1 MKLHGKDTGRVE
13 DVQKAEEYHKNRQLC
28 QKSKQVF
35 PQTKTIK
42 FIFTM
47 QTCKEL
53 IYLLK

>member
-53 IYLLK
+53 ICLLK